1 MLGGR
6 KTGQKQHVEVPEME
20 VYVYRNKIL
29 YTNSVPI
36 LIATVQRI
44 VLYVMLLDAILATE
58 GCHTFCVF
66 ASSRTVGASRETYT
80 RGVNILPT
88 TG

>member
-1 MLGGR
+1 MFGVAQDGELGDVEGR

-20 VYVYRNKIL
+20 VYVYLNNIL
-29 YTNSVPI
+29 YTNGIPI

-44 VLYVMLLDAILATE
+44 VLYVMLLDAILATA

-66 ASSRTVGASRETYT
+66 ASSPTVGGTS
-80 RGVNILPT
+80 
-88 TG
+88 